1 MNSTEPRVQKKKP
14 HPLVDKLL
22 LGDLEKYVRFDNFPW
37 KLLIHIIVL
46 IFSSAQILLIVNF
59 TGLYSRSSYRVWLT
73 QFFDEE
79 IQVNTL
85 DYDDIKF
92 FYDMSELRSH
102 VQKSVENYFAIGTE
116 ESTTIDA
123 YEYLSYNDE
132 STGEPVQYTPV
143 LEAFFIRENERKN
156 FDNILTFN
164 LTEDNLGPFDENSD
178 FPLEY
183 FLSNTTN
190 MKITYQLKHCIPSE
204 STTPFD

>member
-1 MNSTEPRVQKKKP
+1 MNLSNPKISKKKP

-37 KLLIHIIVL
+37 KLLVHIIVL
-46 IFSSAQILLIVNF
+46 IFSSAQIMLIVNF
-59 TGLYSRSSYRVWLT
+59 TGLYSRSSHRVWLT

-79 IQVNTL
+79 IEINTL
-85 DYDDIKF
+85 DYDDVKF
-92 FYDMSELRSH
+92 FYDISEFRDH
-102 VQKSVENYFAIGTE
+102 IQKSVENYYAIGTE

-123 YEYLSYNDE
+123 YEYLFYNDE
-132 STGEPVQYTPV
+132 STGDPVQYTPV
-143 LEAFFIRENERKN
+143 LDAFFIRENDGRY
-156 FDNILTFN
+156 FDNIRTFN
-164 LTEDNLGPFDENSD
+164 LTVDDLGPFDKDSD
-178 FPLEY
+178 FPIEH